1 MKIHNPNSYEN
12 INPYNQN
19 RIEES
24 FIKQDNTQYQSLSS
38 QYNQQHSLNLSKSHL
53 EEQQAMRKAY
63 CKVNDIPY
71 EEPQEIP
78 SIGQGSLK
86 VICLVMWL
94 FIVGTI
100 ISAFIGEGNFLTNFM
115 KVWF

>member
-1 MKIHNPNSYEN
+1 MNNFNNNFEGN
-12 INPYNQN
+12 NDFLVVGQLERQN
-19 RIEES
+19 KL
-24 FIKQDNTQYQSLSS
+24 KQQEL
-38 QYNQQHSLNLSKSHL
+38 K
-53 EEQQAMRKAY
+53 EQQAMRKAY